1 MGGPYDTYA
10 VMAAVMMGVAVVQG
24 IIARMSADE
33 IGNIFVKGIAGMA
46 FVGFVIGMARTVS
59 IVLANGSVLHTI
71 VHILTIPLMNLP
83 SWVATIGMMLV
94 ITLINPMIPS
104 ATSKAAI
111 LIPIVKPIG
120 QVLGLAPEMIVQAF
134 QFGDGFTNIISP
146 LLGWTV
152 GSLAM
157 AGVSIQT
164 WMKWALPK
172 VLFFIG
178 TACLILFGLT
188 MAGWTGAF

>member
-1 MGGPYDTYA
+1 
-10 VMAAVMMGVAVVQG
+10 
-24 IIARMSADE
+24 
-33 IGNIFVKGIAGMA
+33 
-46 FVGFVIGMARTVS
+46 
-59 IVLANGSVLHTI
+59 
-71 VHILTIPLMNLP
+71 MNLP
-83 SWVATIGMMLV
+83 SWVATIGKMLV

-157 AGVSIQT
+157 AGVSIQS

-178 TACLILFGLT
+178 TACMILFGLT